1 MNIYNDFKIIKEE
14 RLEDKSQF
22 YLYVLENSQGNI
34 KIGKSS
40 NIKERIR
47 SLSNS
52 NSGGNKLIRVAISPP
67 TYITF
72 LERTL
77 HEHYHTYRLDGEWF
91 DGHKISFEDIVEFID
106 TKIFNDGFQARDL
119 RYKKIVEDKIKKQK
133 ALNDKRQKLLE
144 EQEFMDKF
152 KE

>member
-1 MNIYNDFKIIKEE
+1 MNIYEDFKIIKEE

-40 NIKERIR
+40 NIKERIK

>member
-1 MNIYNDFKIIKEE
+1 M
-14 RLEDKSQF
+14 

-40 NIKERIR
+40 NIKERIK

-144 EQEFMDKF
+144 EQEFMNKF
-152 KE
+152 KEWLFNYSKKIKIFHL

>member
-1 MNIYNDFKIIKEE
+1 MNIYSDFKIIKEE

-40 NIKERIR
+40 NIKERIK

-52 NSGGNKLIRVAISPP
+52 NSGGNKLIRIAISPP

-72 LERTL
+72 LEKTL

-106 TKIFNDGFQARDL
+106 TKIFNDSFQARDL

-133 ALNDKRQKLLE
+133 ALNDKKQKLLE
-144 EQEFMDKF
+144 EQEFMNKF